1 MEYRISNLLISLEEL
16 SDSSGIQIRDI
27 YEIREKLSRLKVIFN
42 NTAGILKKKILLI
55 YTVIILFWSLISFL
69 ITGFSFSFVTFFFFI
84 WCASI
89 SYFCLQ
95 GYLMEMHNVIRTISQ
110 YQNFYE
116 LYIELENFNT
126 LVENI
131 DAINVSEESGG
142 SNKLENKDKV
152 YSILKTLRAD
162 LILALKFERNCRE
175 NPNFTFNNFDTNKIE
190 TSLFNIQEEY
200 NQYGKTLSQAIQ
212 ISINVA
218 EEMQKL
224 NR

>member
-1 MEYRISNLLISLEEL
+1 MENRINNLRISQGEL
-16 SDSSGIQIRDI
+16 SDSSAIKVQDI
-27 YEIREKLSRLKVIFN
+27 YEIREKLSPLKVISN
-42 NTAGILKKKILLI
+42 NTVQILKTKILII
-55 YTVIILFWSLISFL
+55 YIIIILFWILVSFS
-69 ITGFSFSFVTFFFFI
+69 ITGFSFVTFFFFI

-224 NR
+224 NRYK